1 MDIVFQMLITR
12 VFRGPNCE
20 VFVAGF
26 YLFPIFL
33 FKNSFVTV
41 WQEVTKF
48 SMEVISV
55 ANFNNLNYVM
65 D

>member
-1 MDIVFQMLITR
+1 MLITR

-20 VFVAGF
+20 VFVADF

-33 FKNSFVTV
+33 FKNSSNFVTV